1 MKTRSKM
8 SNIQNI
14 IILSSIIFNKN
25 GKRYESWAIS
35 RSLDPLALEIR
46 ASRTL
51 NDDMQILEQTSR
63 RGDVATCRRRDVET
77 SRRGDVATWRR
88 RDVAVSSVFAPL
100 CPKNCFRSFSLCS
113 SEPVITP
120 DTKLGIYLQKQ

>member
-1 MKTRSKM
+1 M

-25 GKRYESWAIS
+25 RKRYESWAIS

-51 NDDMQILEQTSR
+51 NDDMQILKQTSR
-63 RGDVATCRRRDVET
+63 RV
-77 SRRGDVATWRR
+77 DVATWQSAPCLLLF
-88 RDVAVSSVFAPL
+88 VPKTASEASLYAPL
-100 CPKNCFRSFSLCS
+100 NL
-113 SEPVITP
+113 
-120 DTKLGIYLQKQ
+120 